1 MIITKLKIKR
11 NDIDSDD
18 ELVVSL
24 TKIIKELQIVFGFS
38 FITAGPEEPGNQAT
52 LNIF

>member
-1 MIITKLKIKR
+1 MTTTLKIKR
-11 NDIDSDD
+11 GDIYSDD
-18 ELVVSL
+18 ELIVSL
-24 TKIIKELQIVFGFS
+24 TRIIKKLQIVFDFS